1 MPTNTGNKTFKELND
16 KKTLLKMPLTINKR
30 NRNCV
35 MVTGYWVLST
45 RVLSCS
51 EPPKKK
57 EKKNHNKK
65 NQKPKPKRQ
74 KKYNLSAQLHKFLLS
89 RLACSMNGCYGSKRE
104 SRGISKFSVSL
115 FGLTI

>member
-1 MPTNTGNKTFKELND
+1 
-16 KKTLLKMPLTINKR
+16 MPLTINKR

-65 NQKPKPKRQ
+65 KSKTET
-74 KKYNLSAQLHKFLLS
+74 KKAKEIQSICA
-89 RLACSMNGCYGSKRE
+89 
-104 SRGISKFSVSL
+104 V
-115 FGLTI
+115 T

>member
-1 MPTNTGNKTFKELND
+1 
-16 KKTLLKMPLTINKR
+16 
-30 NRNCV
+30 

-65 NQKPKPKRQ
+65 KSKTET
-74 KKYNLSAQLHKFLLS
+74 KKAKEIQSICA
-89 RLACSMNGCYGSKRE
+89 
-104 SRGISKFSVSL
+104 V
-115 FGLTI
+115 T